1 MIGQSAGRCRRRA
14 SACRATGGAQD
25 AVIRLVS
32 WQECFAGPLQNQC
45 HIHPVQSGNRT
56 VKRAKGTSCGRRAS
70 KKKTVKR
77 EPPMRP
83 SSPFSVSLGK
93 LPVRRREA
101 YGSGMNKKR
110 LSDDSQTAS
119 GPMSV
124 AVERLNISNRV
135 K

>member
-1 MIGQSAGRCRRRA
+1 
-14 SACRATGGAQD
+14 
-25 AVIRLVS
+25 
-32 WQECFAGPLQNQC
+32 
-45 HIHPVQSGNRT
+45 
-56 VKRAKGTSCGRRAS
+56 
-70 KKKTVKR
+70 
-77 EPPMRP
+77 MRP
-83 SSPFSVSLGK
+83 SSPFSVSLGE

-124 AVERLNISNRV
+124 AGERLNISNRV